1 MISLSTGSVRHKSG
15 AAIGQATRS
24 PGRRILMGGGAVEVD
39 EALSSLVA
47 DSGDRLLRVAYQLT
61 HERAAA
67 QDLVQEA
74 ILRVYGSIRRR
85 HHSPDDLYAYLR
97 RAVLNEFLR
106 TRRLRSSTE
115 LVTDSMPA
123 TTVVGVEEAVVDRAA
138 LWGRLA
144 ELSERQRAVLVLRHY
159 ERLTDSEIAEVLGC
173 RQSTVRSLAMRGLVA
188 LRSAVVFEE
197 ERE

>member
-1 MISLSTGSVRHKSG
+1 MD
-15 AAIGQATRS
+15 
-24 PGRRILMGGGAVEVD
+24 VD
-39 EALSSLVA
+39 EELVSLVA
-47 DSGDRLLRVAYQLT
+47 ESGNRLLRVAYQLT

-74 ILRVYGSIRRR
+74 ILRVYGSVRRR
-85 HHSPDDLYAYLR
+85 RRSPDDLYAYLR

-123 TTVVGVEEAVVDRAA
+123 PVVLSAEDAVVDRTA
-138 LWGRLA
+138 LWDRLA
-144 ELSERQRAVLVLRHY
+144 ELSERPRAVLVLRHY
-159 ERLTDSEIAEVLGC
+159 EELTDSEIAEVLGC
-173 RQSTVRSLAMRGLVA
+173 RPSTVRSLAMRGLAA
-188 LRSAVVFEE
+188 LRSAAVFEE

>member
-1 MISLSTGSVRHKSG
+1 MEGS
-15 AAIGQATRS
+15 
-24 PGRRILMGGGAVEVD
+24 VEVD
-39 EALSSLVA
+39 EALGSLVA
-47 DSGDRLLRVAYQLT
+47 ESGDRLLRVAYQLT

-85 HHSPDDLYAYLR
+85 HRSPDDLYAYLR

-115 LVTDSMPA
+115 FVTDSMPDA
-123 TTVVGVEEAVVDRAA
+123 AVGASDDAVLDRAV
-138 LWGRLA
+138 LWDRLA

-159 ERLTDSEIAEVLGC
+159 EQLTDPEIAEVLGC
-173 RQSTVRSLAMRGLVA
+173 RQSTVRSLAMRGIAA
-188 LRSAVVFEE
+188 LRSAAVLEE